1 MQTCTLHPVTIMST
15 KKNNGGKPSSGGR
28 KGSGKRKNNKERGNT
43 QKNDNRQQRPRTVAR
58 LNIVAPVQW
67 ALVFM
72 AQMMAFPLKK
82 GAAMVASTVDDII
95 SLMTTLPMHES
106 DPNLAI
112 DTFRELKEKN
122 QTDAY
127 GRGFT
132 FDAFKSFLSKHPA
145 LQRLRL
151 RHDKKLTDALFG
163 KHSSPKVNRA
173 AKAAFDAGHEAYQK
187 RFGEFLKDNNLT
199 PESFMAFSEQVRE
212 TFWKTFN
219 PAFTP
224 GANYAVWQFEHTK
237 IGKKDIRKGDFL
249 TKTQFNTAFRSTY
262 KLEGKEE
269 PSKAYRLRGTVKVK
283 PKTTLVVDGT
293 RSYRK
298 ASGDPV
304 SIDVDWV
311 VVHMPSKG
319 AGEFYLNRILHF
331 GKEEVNPAYGH
342 LLQDAQVKR
351 QWDNAGLMRLGW
363 RPNPQLAGLYSPELE
378 EVLTDYTLNVGDAV
392 ATMSNGGTMQYIDG
406 HWVIEEAVVAE
417 KRPKRTKKPK
427 FGASRNGPD
436 DHEDEGQPVKV
447 G

>member
-1 MQTCTLHPVTIMST
+1 MHPPSGDNHVNQEKQRRKAVLRGPKGLRKAQEQQGAWQHAEERQQATAPPYRST
-15 KKNNGGKPSSGGR
+15 TQHRRTGPV
-28 KGSGKRKNNKERGNT
+28 GSGVHGPDDGLPTEEGRRYGGIHSGRHHQPHDHLANARG
-43 QKNDNRQQRPRTVAR
+43 
-58 LNIVAPVQW
+58 
-67 ALVFM
+67 
-72 AQMMAFPLKK
+72 
-82 GAAMVASTVDDII
+82 
-95 SLMTTLPMHES
+95 

-112 DTFRELKEKN
+112 DTFGELKEKN

-351 QWDNAGLMRLGW
+351 QWDNAGLMSRL
-363 RPNPQLAGLYSPELE
+363 
-378 EVLTDYTLNVGDAV
+378 
-392 ATMSNGGTMQYIDG
+392 ATQPPTRWALQPRIGGSAD
-406 HWVIEEAVVAE
+406 
-417 KRPKRTKKPK
+417 
-427 FGASRNGPD
+427 
-436 DHEDEGQPVKV
+436 
-447 G
+447 